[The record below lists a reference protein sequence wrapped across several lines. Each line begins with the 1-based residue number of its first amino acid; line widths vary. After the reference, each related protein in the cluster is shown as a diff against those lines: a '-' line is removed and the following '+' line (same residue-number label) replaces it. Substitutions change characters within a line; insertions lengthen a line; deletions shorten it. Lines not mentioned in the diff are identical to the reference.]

1 MRNGA
6 PVSANGVGVKCT
18 LPQSEIGARFSPFDP
33 CGDELVVTGSY
44 STSIGAGVAVNVR
57 ESLSVPHPGAFD
69 LVWSSP
75 DTILTL
81 HHDCGW
87 SGYYRVYNTVTGEL
101 HTFPKE
107 FYGSPYSVS
116 DCQHIVF
123 EKKDSPMCE
132 VYRASSDMTTPCCQY
147 HFNAHENFGSS
158 SSTNDLYVVR
168 RMDPSSSLL
177 TTTLIHDDFTGTPLA
192 FIRIDVDTD

>member
-44 STSIGAGVAVNVR
+44 STVSPAPFVHYFDLEKSIGAGVAVNAR
-57 ESLSVPHPGAFD
+57 ESLSVPHPG
-69 LVWSSP
+69 
-75 DTILTL
+75 
-81 HHDCGW
+81 
-87 SGYYRVYNTVTGEL
+87 EL

-107 FYGSPYSVS
+107 VYGSPYSVS

-132 VYRASSDMTTPCCQY
+132 VYRASSDMTAPCCQY

-158 SSTNDLYVVR
+158 SSTNDLLVVR
-168 RMDPSSSLL
+168 RMDPSSSRL

-192 FIRIDVDTD
+192 FIRIDIDTD